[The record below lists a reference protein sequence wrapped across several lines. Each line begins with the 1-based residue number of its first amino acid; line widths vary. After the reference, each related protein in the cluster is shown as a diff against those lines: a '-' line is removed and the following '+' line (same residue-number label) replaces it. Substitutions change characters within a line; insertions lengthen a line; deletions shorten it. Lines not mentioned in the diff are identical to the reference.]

1 MASNTRAN
9 ATAPQTRGDAF
20 VQAVLYA
27 SLEQLALVG
36 FDRLSIP
43 GVAAAVGANKTSVY
57 RRWPTKEEL
66 IKDALRAAMSHSE
79 EATGLGSLRADLMAL
94 AQTLAEFLHSNAGR
108 AIIRMLLNDGD
119 NNELRAIAIAAYGDV
134 SRQAAWITLEAAVH
148 RGELKSA
155 VEPTTLLFTLAGALI
170 HRVLVERAV
179 ASPTFV
185 EGVVDMLLHGAATQ
199 NS

>member
-1 MASNTRAN
+1 MTASWVGLRRAL
-9 ATAPQTRGDAF
+9 ARAAEPPRTLRG
-20 VQAVLYA
+20 
-27 SLEQLALVG
+27 
-36 FDRLSIP
+36 LSILCP
-43 GVAAAVGANKTSVY
+43 SSLDPIALQIAAELRVRPAQIVTTIELLDGGATVPFIARY
-57 RRWPTKEEL
+57 RK
-66 IKDALRAAMSHSE
+66 